1 MVGTFISETDS
12 AWLIYLLFLNIS
24 ERLYCPKFSHE
35 DLVYRQFLIDK
46 FFPNSHFLQHYPKII
61 EKFCPYVKSFRFE
74 AKHPYFKSC
83 LALKKKKK
91 KEKEKEK
98 QVKHSVHGKTTSD
111 VHGSILF
118 QGEFIRT

>member
-61 EKFCPYVKSFRFE
+61 EKFCPLVKSFRFE

-83 LALKKKKK
+83 LALKKK
-91 KEKEKEK
+91 EKRKRK
-98 QVKHSVHGKTTSD
+98 RKTSKTFSPW
-111 VHGSILF
+111 
-118 QGEFIRT
+118 QNNIRCSWFYLISR